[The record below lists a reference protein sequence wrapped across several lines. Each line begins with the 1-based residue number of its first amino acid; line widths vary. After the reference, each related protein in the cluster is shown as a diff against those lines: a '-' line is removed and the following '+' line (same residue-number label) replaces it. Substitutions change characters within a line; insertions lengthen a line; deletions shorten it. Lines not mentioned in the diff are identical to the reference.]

1 MMLMAKKVKLIALI
15 STLLTL
21 LSAIIYMCTG
31 SDAVFTLLIT
41 CGTTAYH
48 FLMRLAVG
56 GIINRI
62 FHNRMNYRASWFAQ
76 RPFEKKLYKALRVKK
91 WKGKALTYNPEA
103 FSLEKHSLDEIA
115 LVMTK
120 SEVDH
125 WINEGIS
132 LFSILFSLLWGET
145 WIFVLTAVLAMVF
158 DAQFIVIQRFNRP
171 RILRILK
178 KQSLKKEEKIPLV
191 VS

>member
-91 WKGKALTYNPEA
+91 WKGKMGTYDP
-103 FSLEKHSLDEIA
+103 SLFDSSIHTMDEIA
-115 LVMTK
+115 GAMCQAEIVH
-120 SEVDH
+120 E
-125 WINEGIS
+125 II
-132 LFSILFSLLWGET
+132 ILLSFVPILGAIPFGTLGVFVITSLLAACFDSM
-145 WIFVLTAVLAMVF
+145 FVIM
-158 DAQFIVIQRFNRP
+158 QRYNRP
-171 RILRILK
+171 RVLK
-178 KQSLKKEEKIPLV
+178 LMKLNEKLLSKK
-191 VS
+191 